1 MLVKRKNAF
10 VIITKQNEGYKST
23 LVQFFFRIYSYLL
36 DALEMSINRHK
47 NVLLVGASGDVGR
60 SLLPDLV
67 ADVNF
72 QVSALSRVDSSAK
85 FPSGI
90 NLIKIDY
97 SDQSALVE
105 ALTGQDIVISAIGG
119 EGVLKNFDKTLIEV
133 ALAAGVKWFIPSEF
147 GFNL

>member
-1 MLVKRKNAF
+1 
-10 VIITKQNEGYKST
+10 
-23 LVQFFFRIYSYLL
+23 
-36 DALEMSINRHK
+36 MSINRHK

-60 SLLPDLV
+60 SLLSDLV

-119 EGVLKNFDKTLIEV
+119 EGVLKNFDKTV
-133 ALAAGVKWFIPSEF
+133 NK
-147 GFNL
+147 